1 VAPPGRPAA
10 ALVLPRERALVA
22 RLRTPAAV
30 QRWLRAMSYNHE
42 EGGESLRSFRRVARE
57 GSAHCLEA
65 ALAAAV
71 ILEQH
76 GYPPRLLSFESVD
89 KLDHVIYPFRGRDG
103 RWGAIARSR
112 DPGLHGRRP
121 VFRTPRQLA
130 ASYMDAYVDLTG
142 RVTGYAVCDLHDL
155 GDYDWRFSEKNVW
168 KVERW
173 LIDHPH
179 AGLGMSDA
187 RYERLLARYRA
198 FKARWPD
205 RKPVYYEGR
214 GAWM

>member
-1 VAPPGRPAA
+1 MATPAPPPTAA
-10 ALVLPRERALVA
+10 FAARERALVA

-30 QRWLRAMSYNHE
+30 QRWLRAMPYNHE
-42 EGGESLRSFRRVARE
+42 EDGESLRSFRRVARE

-65 ALAAAV
+65 ALAAAT
-71 ILEQH
+71 ILEPH
-76 GYPPRLLSFESVD
+76 GYPPLLLSFESVD
-89 KLDHVIYPFRGRDG
+89 KLDHVIYPFRQGG
-103 RWGAIARSR
+103 RWGAVARSR

-142 RVTGYAVCDLHDL
+142 RVTGYAVCDLRDL
-155 GDYDWRFSEKNVW
+155 GDYDWRFSAKNVW

-173 LIDHPH
+173 LVDYPH
-179 AGLGMSDA
+179 RRLGMSDA

-198 FKARWPD
+198 YKERWPD

-214 GAWM
+214 AAWM

>member
-1 VAPPGRPAA
+1 MAAPDQPPAA
-10 ALVLPRERALVA
+10 AFTARERALVA

-30 QRWLRAMSYNHE
+30 QRWLRAMPYNHE
-42 EGGESLRSFRRVARE
+42 EDGESLRSFRRVARE

-65 ALAAAV
+65 ALAAAT
-71 ILEQH
+71 ILEPH
-76 GYPPRLLSFESVD
+76 GYPPLLLSFESVD
-89 KLDHVIYPFRGRDG
+89 KLDHVIYPFRQGG
-103 RWGAIARSR
+103 RWGAVARSR

-142 RVTGYAVCDLHDL
+142 RVTGYAVCDLGDL
-155 GDYDWRFSEKNVW
+155 GDYDWRFSAKNVW

-173 LIDHPH
+173 LVDYPH
-179 AGLGMSDA
+179 RRLGMSDA

-214 GAWM
+214 DAWM